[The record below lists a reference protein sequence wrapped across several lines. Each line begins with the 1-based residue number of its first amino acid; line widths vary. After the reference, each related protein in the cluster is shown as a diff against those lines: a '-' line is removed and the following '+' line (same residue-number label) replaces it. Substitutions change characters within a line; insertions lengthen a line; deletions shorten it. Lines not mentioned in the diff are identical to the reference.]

1 MHQFIKLV
9 RMFSHSVV
17 KKKNQLYKVYT
28 SVKYLHR
35 NGYMLRNKIIV
46 RHELQVRYLELQ
58 HRQGITTC
66 QPNVYVKIQ
75 FIQLS
80 NLRCISA
87 RVKNLNGHL
96 FRSSDLT
103 NIAEIN
109 LRHVSQMGTTNNF
122 QFFKISW
129 VFSPSK
135 SFLNKRLCIFNRAQP
150 KT

>member
-1 MHQFIKLV
+1 MWPIHNASIYKAGKDVKSFCG
-9 RMFSHSVV
+9 

-35 NGYMLRNKIIV
+35 NGNMLRTKIIV
-46 RHELQVRYLELQ
+46 RHELQVRYMELQ
-58 HRQGITTC
+58 HRLGITTC

-103 NIAEIN
+103 NT
-109 LRHVSQMGTTNNF
+109 LRLIYDMFHKWGLQ
-122 QFFKISW
+122 I
-129 VFSPSK
+129 
-135 SFLNKRLCIFNRAQP
+135 IFNFLKSVGFSVLQKAF
-150 KT
+150 

>member
-17 KKKNQLYKVYT
+17 KKNQLYKVYT

-66 QPNVYVKIQ
+66 QPNVYVEIQ

-80 NLRCISA
+80 NIRCISA

-109 LRHVSQMGTTNNF
+109 LRHVSQMRTTNNF
-122 QFFKISW
+122 QFFLNQLG
-129 VFSPSK
+129 FQ
-135 SFLNKRLCIFNRAQP
+135 SFKKLFK
-150 KT
+150 

>member
-9 RMFSHSVV
+9 RMLSHSVV

-35 NGYMLRNKIIV
+35 NENMLRTKIIV

-66 QPNVYVKIQ
+66 QPNVYVEIQ
-75 FIQLS
+75 FIKLS
-80 NLRCISA
+80 NIRCISA
-87 RVKNLNGHL
+87 RVKNLNAHL

-109 LRHVSQMGTTNNF
+109 LRHVSQMRTTNNF
-122 QFFKISW
+122 QFFLNQLG
-129 VFSPSK
+129 FQ
-135 SFLNKRLCIFNRAQP
+135 SFKKLFK
-150 KT
+150 

>member
-17 KKKNQLYKVYT
+17 KKNQLYKVYT

-66 QPNVYVKIQ
+66 QPNVYVEIQ

-80 NLRCISA
+80 NIRCISV

-103 NIAEIN
+103 NIAEIF

-122 QFFKISW
+122 QFFLNQLG
-129 VFSPSK
+129 FQ
-135 SFLNKRLCIFNRAQP
+135 SFKKLFK
-150 KT
+150 

>member
-1 MHQFIKLV
+1 MWPIHNASIYKAGKDVQSFCG
-9 RMFSHSVV
+9 

-35 NGYMLRNKIIV
+35 NGNMLRTKIIV

-66 QPNVYVKIQ
+66 QPNVYVEIQ

-103 NIAEIN
+103 NT
-109 LRHVSQMGTTNNF
+109 LRLIYDMFHKWGLQ
-122 QFFKISW
+122 I
-129 VFSPSK
+129 
-135 SFLNKRLCIFNRAQP
+135 IFNFFLSVGFSVLQKAF
-150 KT
+150 

>member
-9 RMFSHSVV
+9 RMLSHSVV

-35 NGYMLRNKIIV
+35 NGNMLITKIIV

-66 QPNVYVKIQ
+66 QPNVYVEIQ

-103 NIAEIN
+103 NT
-109 LRHVSQMGTTNNF
+109 LRLIYDMFHKWGLQ
-122 QFFKISW
+122 I
-129 VFSPSK
+129 
-135 SFLNKRLCIFNRAQP
+135 IFNFFLSVGFSVLQKAF
-150 KT
+150 

>member
-17 KKKNQLYKVYT
+17 KKNQLYKVYT

-66 QPNVYVKIQ
+66 QPNVYVEIQ
-75 FIQLS
+75 FIKLS
-80 NLRCISA
+80 NIRCISA

-109 LRHVSQMGTTNNF
+109 LRHVSQMRTTNNF
-122 QFFKISW
+122 QFFLNQLG
-129 VFSPSK
+129 FQ
-135 SFLNKRLCIFNRAQP
+135 SFKKLFK
-150 KT
+150 

>member
-17 KKKNQLYKVYT
+17 KKNQLYKVYT

-66 QPNVYVKIQ
+66 QPNVYVEIQ
-75 FIQLS
+75 FIKLS
-80 NLRCISA
+80 NIRCISA

-122 QFFKISW
+122 QFFLNQLG
-129 VFSPSK
+129 FQ
-135 SFLNKRLCIFNRAQP
+135 SFKELFK
-150 KT
+150 

>member
-1 MHQFIKLV
+1 MWPIHNASIYKAGKDVQSFCG
-9 RMFSHSVV
+9 

-35 NGYMLRNKIIV
+35 NGNMLRTKIIV

-58 HRQGITTC
+58 RQGITTC
-66 QPNVYVKIQ
+66 QPNVYVEIQ

-80 NLRCISA
+80 NIRCISA

-103 NIAEIN
+103 NT
-109 LRHVSQMGTTNNF
+109 LRLIYDMFHKWGLQ
-122 QFFKISW
+122 I
-129 VFSPSK
+129 
-135 SFLNKRLCIFNRAQP
+135 IFNFFFYQLGFQSF
-150 KT
+150 KKLFK